1 MMLNLQF
8 AETMELTEVEL
19 EAVYGGDLV
28 NVANIPG
35 GGNWG
40 GWGGLG
46 TPWSIIDH
54 WKRNFNHDSPTVN
67 RRRY

>member
-19 EAVYGGDLV
+19 EKVYGGDFV
-28 NVANIPG
+28 YIANIPG

-54 WKRNFNHDSPTVN
+54 WKRNFNHDSSTVN

>member
-8 AETMELTEVEL
+8 AETMELTEMEL

-28 NVANIPG
+28 YAAVIPG
-35 GGNWG
+35 GG
-40 GWGGLG
+40 GWGGFG

-54 WKRNFNHDSPTVN
+54 WKRNFDHDSSTVN

>member
-46 TPWSIIDH
+46 TPWLIIDH
-54 WKRNFNHDSPTVN
+54 WKRNFNHDSSTVN

>member
-1 MMLNLQF
+1 MLNLQF

-40 GWGGLG
+40 DWGGLG

-54 WKRNFNHDSPTVN
+54 WKRNFNHDSSTVN

>member
-8 AETMELTEVEL
+8 AETMELTEVKL

-40 GWGGLG
+40 GRGGLG

-54 WKRNFNHDSPTVN
+54 WKRNFNHDSSTVN